1 MGKSF
6 FEKLKKG
13 MDIKDL
19 PKNEEDVEENLPPA
33 LEENQLNEVKQ
44 QEVKEPSK

>member
-19 PKNEEDVEENLPPA
+19 PKNEEDVEENLPLA
-33 LEENQLNEVKQ
+33 LEKNQLNEVK
-44 QEVKEPSK
+44 EYVV